1 MSNDAIYFPNILQL
15 AISLKYGDSDY
26 FNKIDTYAFGNTPEH
41 DNDYSLIGTEQ
52 ALEFANEIYRS
63 DYFENNDFISHLK
76 FNPLIKLLN
85 INEDVYS
92 LIEKPSISIKS
103 IPEGSKI
110 PSNGRYIEFET
121 SPVFMSQIAF
131 SMDRI
136 IDRQSAI
143 GREAKSHVLL
153 AKKYGDICGGRPQ
166 IVNMGSIKQY
176 NATLSSYCARASHI
190 VGIERFID
198 KSLIK
203 QSEEAYKN
211 ISHKFSWHL
220 KSQEIV
226 NSVNN
231 DDNNKLFANVTDKYN
246 ELLDGGVYFLKKEQY
261 LNGSL
266 LAFSLDGEIENT
278 ISTSIQQGPSN
289 YFDVKKSDEKII
301 DSYYQSIF
309 DVKCLK
315 LNGVYGSKGRDVC
328 NLKALPK
335 SVHSSFRVKRNK
347 VPQMLVNTIEELNE
361 VINSVTKQSPDKDV
375 YFRGQGMHHKLD
387 RPASVNKFLYGEAVV
402 NELSLPTSASRK
414 KFDFDSF
421 NSAFQMHIQGMMYSK
436 IEKSKFS
443 SLHDNWK
450 YWSHYPPC
458 TDELIFDTSEKW
470 FKLFYSYE
478 WDLMVMALAQ
488 HYGISTHGLDITSNL
503 NVALWFATNRWYEYN
518 VGEKKLCWYKEL
530 ERPIKKDINDY
541 PVIYIVAT
549 DKNLKRDL
557 DQVEYAGFKALRP
570 ERQGAFLHFGGWG
583 LHSNVCAEDIVTA
596 IHLSEKVILPTL
608 PKTEWLFPT
617 PEKDQFYK
625 DLLELKNDAM
635 KAGFLSGFED
645 IAEYRKE
652 QKV

>member
-1 MSNDAIYFPNILQL
+1 MSDDAIYFPNILQL
-15 AISLKYGDSDY
+15 AISLKYGDSEY
-26 FNKIDTYAFGNTPEH
+26 FNKIDTYGFGNIPEH
-41 DNDYSLIGTEQ
+41 DNDYSLIGSEQ
-52 ALEFANEIYRS
+52 ALEFANEIYNS
-63 DYFENNDFISHLK
+63 DYFENKNFISHLK
-76 FNPLIKLLN
+76 FNPLIKLLD
-85 INEDVYS
+85 ISEDVYG
-92 LIEKPSISIKS
+92 LIKKPSISIKS

-110 PSNGRYIEFET
+110 PSNGKYMVFET
-121 SPVFMSQIAF
+121 SPIFMSQIAF

-143 GREAKSHVLL
+143 GREAKHYASL
-153 AKKYGDICGGRPQ
+153 AKKYGDISGGRPH

-176 NATLSSYCARASHI
+176 NATLSSYYARASHI
-190 VGIERFID
+190 AGIERFVD
-198 KSLIK
+198 KSLIE
-203 QSEEAYKN
+203 QSKEAYKN
-211 ISHKFSWHL
+211 SSYKSSWHL

-231 DDNNKLFANVTDKYN
+231 DDNNKLFSNVTEKYN

-278 ISTSIQQGPSN
+278 ISTSTQEDTSN
-289 YFDVKKSDEKII
+289 YFGVKNSDEKII

-309 DVKCLK
+309 DVNFLK
-315 LNGVYGSKGRDVC
+315 SNGVYGIKGRDAC

-335 SVHSSFRVKRNK
+335 SVSSSFRVKNNN
-347 VPQMLVNTIEELNE
+347 VPQILVNTIEELNE
-361 VINSVTKQSPDKDV
+361 VINSVTKQFPNKDI
-375 YFRGQGMHHKLD
+375 YFRGQGKHHKLD
-387 RPASVNKFLYGEAVV
+387 RPASVNKFLYGEATV
-402 NELSLPTSASRK
+402 NELSLPTSASRN

-458 TDELIFDTSEKW
+458 TNELIFEASEKW

-488 HYGISTHGLDITSNL
+488 HYGISTHGLDITSDF
-503 NVALWFATNRWYEYN
+503 NVALWFATNRWYEYK
-518 VGEKKLCWYKEL
+518 VGEKKFCWYKEL
-530 ERPIKKDINDY
+530 ERPIQKDINDY

-549 DKNLKRDL
+549 DRNLKRDL

-596 IHLSEKVILPTL
+596 IHLSEKVSLPTL
-608 PKTEWLFPT
+608 PETEWLFPT
-617 PEKDQFYK
+617 HEEDQFYN
-625 DLLELKNDAM
+625 DLLELKN
-635 KAGFLSGFED
+635 
-645 IAEYRKE
+645 
-652 QKV
+652 